1 MNERELFNAGY
12 EACLRDHK
20 LQAQQQM
27 LRDIRQ
33 LLKDAPSHKRLAF
46 VEQYLEEQESLLQA
60 QPSRDRAEMRLFI
73 ATEGYSHTQVLVAQ
87 SEKELDK
94 LCKLKGMSVY
104 RTHIAKLRT
113 QQQSPGERKGK
124 VK

>member
-1 MNERELFNAGY
+1 MTLNDNEFYNDWPAHTGRVNMT
-12 EACLRDHK
+12 
-20 LQAQQQM
+20 QQN
-27 LRDIRQ
+27 RQ
-33 LLKDAPSHKRLAF
+33 P
-46 VEQYLEEQESLLQA
+46 